1 MVSRREVALPHAYHV
16 ELAHAVLD
24 DVRRQV
30 ARLGHMR
37 GLTIVRVGA
46 TGGYRI
52 DLVPAADVRPSFL
65 EQFGVPTIAALDLID
80 DVFDYATDR
89 EAAILVVESN
99 PIDDLLLS
107 FLVLEWG
114 RPTESV

>member
-16 ELAHAVLD
+16 ELAHAVLE

-30 ARLGHMR
+30 VRLGYMR
-37 GLTIVRVGA
+37 GLTVVRVGA
-46 TGGYRI
+46 SGGYRI

-65 EQFGVPTIAALDLID
+65 EEFGVPTIAALDLID
-80 DVFDYATDR
+80 DMFDYATDR
-89 EAAILVVESN
+89 EAAMLIVESN

-107 FLVLEWG
+107 FLVLEWD
-114 RPTESV
+114 RPSEAV